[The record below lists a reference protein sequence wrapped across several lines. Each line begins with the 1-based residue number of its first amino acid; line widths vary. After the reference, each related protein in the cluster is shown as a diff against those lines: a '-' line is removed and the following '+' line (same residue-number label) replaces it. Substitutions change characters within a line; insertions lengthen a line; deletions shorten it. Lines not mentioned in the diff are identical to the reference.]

1 MTRHVP
7 YDEFIQH
14 LPTYISEVE
23 SDPIYIDDKGKVV
36 LSIQKYEGLLET
48 LRVLSNPDVA
58 KEFREA
64 IATVAAGLWK

>member
-1 MTRHVP
+1 MTRHVA
-7 YDEFIQH
+7 YDEFAQH
-14 LPTYISEVE
+14 LPKYISETE
-23 SDPIYIDDKGKVV
+23 SDPLYIDDKDKVV
-36 LSIQKYEGLLET
+36 LSIQQYEGLLET